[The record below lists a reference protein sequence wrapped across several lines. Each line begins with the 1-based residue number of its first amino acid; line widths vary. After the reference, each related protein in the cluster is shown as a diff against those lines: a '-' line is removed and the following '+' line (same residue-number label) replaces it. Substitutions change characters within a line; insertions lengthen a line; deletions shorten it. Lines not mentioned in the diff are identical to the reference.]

1 MSTTHRLQAIHEHEF
16 EPQCGLPERL
26 PEGERIL
33 WQGAPD
39 WHVLARRAFHV
50 KKIALYFAVL
60 LAWRVSML
68 TSDGMD
74 LASAVRSLTVLAPLF
89 ATGLALVV
97 LMAWLSART
106 TAYTLTDRRIV
117 MRVGIVL
124 TVSYNLPLRR
134 IEGADLRDLARGHGD
149 IALLLEPQTRIAW
162 LQLWPHVRP
171 WRVARAQ
178 PMLRAVP
185 DAARVARL
193 VADAWA
199 RVNGTPVT
207 ASTIALAGQRATAGE
222 RAVLAAH

>member
-1 MSTTHRLQAIHEHEF
+1 
-16 EPQCGLPERL
+16 
-26 PEGERIL
+26 
-33 WQGAPD
+33 
-39 WHVLARRAFHV
+39 
-50 KKIALYFAVL
+50 
-60 LAWRVSML
+60 
-68 TSDGMD
+68 
-74 LASAVRSLTVLAPLF
+74 
-89 ATGLALVV
+89 
-97 LMAWLSART
+97 
-106 TAYTLTDRRIV
+106 